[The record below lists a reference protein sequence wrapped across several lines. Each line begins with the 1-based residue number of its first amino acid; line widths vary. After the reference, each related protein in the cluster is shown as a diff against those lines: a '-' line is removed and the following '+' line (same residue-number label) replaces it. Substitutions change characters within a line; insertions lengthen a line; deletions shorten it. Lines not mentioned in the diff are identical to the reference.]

1 MRIKSDTFDV
11 IVSITEDGKTTKKIY
26 QNVNH
31 RDLLV
36 IFMECSE
43 GYKKD
48 DCDEYAITVI
58 QD

>member
-1 MRIKSDTFDV
+1 MRMKSETFDV
-11 IVSITEDGKTTKKIY
+11 IVSITENGRTEKRIY

-31 RDLLV
+31 GELLV

-43 GYKKD
+43 GYKKN
-48 DCDEYAITVI
+48 DCDAYAITVV